1 MTPGESSVPKIQV
14 SGDFKLGNVS
24 GQAAIGENI
33 VQTVFKD
40 CTFILPDGSDVHGK
54 SWLYTQG
61 IRPTTDP
68 ANIFGRQQELGEIE
82 EFFKDSPALVITGFR
97 GTGKSTLASMYIDR
111 LEKRDAYA
119 GIYWRRVDETID
131 ISDVV
136 SSFFTIIGK
145 PIKDI
150 GQYKIGDQLNL
161 LFRELNAAPYF
172 LVLDNFEILLNSQTN
187 VPLKPGFSELIEKA
201 NERGAG
207 RSRVLFTSW
216 DYPASERGIR
226 PKCYPIGGID
236 EPAAIQLLRRNSLTE
251 PDNELKKAIEL
262 SGGHPLALILLV
274 QLVKE
279 GAEMLSNILAV
290 NTLWLGEKGE
300 VAERI
305 LDKVYTER
313 LDPEE
318 RRLLQYISLFRE
330 PVPSSAIAAISNDP
344 GWTEAVIKKIAL
356 NLNRKSLLQ
365 KTDENYWEES
375 LIQTYMYIK
384 IFNKEKRHVLAYQ
397 YYLSL
402 PIPKKRTNKEDLH
415 FLIEAYYHACMAK
428 EYDKAA
434 SIIFDNVLFEYL
446 YRWGNYRTLVELYVG
461 VLPKDHF
468 RDKPLLKE
476 IRVHAGILGNLGNVY
491 RVLGKVSEAIRYYEK
506 ALEITRK
513 IGDRRNEGATLGELG
528 NAYSCLGDTRKAIEY
543 YERALKIAQEIGDR
557 QGEDARLGN
566 LGIAYSNLGDVKK
579 AIVYY
584 EKALKI
590 AQEIGN
596 RQGECVKLGNIGL
609 AYCVLGE
616 TRKAIGYYEKA
627 LEIAREIG
635 SKHSE
640 GIELGRFGSAYHELG
655 DVKRAIVYYEKALK
669 IAQEIGDRQGAG
681 AGLGNLGNAYRDLGE
696 LRKAIGYY
704 EEALKITQEIGD
716 KQGESAEF
724 GNLGLAYNDLGDLRS
739 AIMYYEK
746 ALRIAQEIG
755 NRQSEAVGFGNLGLA
770 YRGLDDSKKA
780 VGYYKKALKIA
791 QEIEYK
797 RAEGAWLSNIGDIYK
812 DEKKYKEA
820 LACYLLAKDIFIKA
834 EDRNLETTE
843 SSLKNLKEELGEKE
857 FEQLEAEVGPK
868 KEEIIKKMLKEIDE

>member
-1 MTPGESSVPKIQV
+1 MTLGEPSIPKIQV
-14 SGDFKLGNVS
+14 SGNFKIGNVS
-24 GQAAIGENI
+24 GQVAIGENI
-33 VQTVFKD
+33 TQTVYKG
-40 CTFILPDGSDVHGK
+40 CTFILPDGSTVYGK

-68 ANIFGRQQELGEIE
+68 ANIFGRQQELNEID
-82 EFFKDSPALVITGFR
+82 EFFKDSSVLVITGFR

-111 LEKRDAYA
+111 LGKSGVYA

-150 GQYKIGDQLNL
+150 GQYKIEDQLNL

-172 LVLDNFEILLNSQTN
+172 LVLDNFEILIDPQTN
-187 VPLKPGFSELIEKA
+187 VPQKPGFSELLEKA
-201 NERGAG
+201 KESPG
-207 RSRVLFTSW
+207 RSRVLITSW
-216 DYPASERGIR
+216 EYPASERGIR
-226 PKCYPIGGID
+226 PKSYPIGGID
-236 EPAAIQLLRRNSLTE
+236 ESAAIQLLRKSGLTE
-251 PDNELKKAIEL
+251 HDNELKNVIEL

-274 QLVKE
+274 QLIKE
-279 GAEMLSNILAV
+279 GAETLSSILAD

-313 LDPEE
+313 LNTEE
-318 RRLLQYISLFRE
+318 RRLLQYLSLFRE
-330 PVPSSAIAAISNDP
+330 PIQTRAMAVIANDP
-344 GWTEAVIKKIAL
+344 GWTDIFIKKIAL
-356 NLNRKSLLQ
+356 NLIRKSLLQ
-365 KTDENYWEES
+365 KTGENYWEDS
-375 LIQTYMYIK
+375 LIQNYMYFK
-384 IFNKEKRHVLAYQ
+384 IFDKVKRHGLAYQ
-397 YYLSL
+397 YYLSFPL
-402 PIPKKRTNKEDLH
+402 PKKCTNKEDLH

-434 SIIFDNVLFEYL
+434 SIIFDYKLYEYL
-446 YRWGNYRTLVELYVG
+446 YRWGNYRTLLDLYMG

-468 RDKPLLKE
+468 RDKPLLRE
-476 IRVHAGILGNLGNVY
+476 ISVHAGILGNLGNVY
-491 RVLGKVSEAIRYYEK
+491 RVLGKVSEAIDCYKK
-506 ALEITRK
+506 ALEIAQT
-513 IGDRRNEGATLGELG
+513 IGDRKNEGAALGEIG
-528 NAYSCLGDTRKAIEY
+528 TAYSCLGDTRKAVEY

-590 AQEIGN
+590 ALEIGN
-596 RQGECVKLGNIGL
+596 KQGECVKLGNIGL
-609 AYCVLGE
+609 AYSVLGE

-640 GIELGRFGSAYHELG
+640 GVELGRLGSAYHELG
-655 DVKRAIVYYEKALK
+655 DEKKAIVYYQKALK
-669 IAQEIGDRQGAG
+669 VAQEIGDRQGEG
-681 AGLGNLGNAYRDLGE
+681 AGLGNLGNAYRDIGE

-755 NRQSEAVGFGNLGLA
+755 NRQSEAIGFGNLGLA
-770 YRGLDDSKKA
+770 YRGLDDTKKA

-791 QEIEYK
+791 QEIK
-797 RAEGAWLSNIGDIYK
+797 HKHGEGAWLSNLGDIYR
-812 DEKKYKEA
+812 DGKKYKEA

-843 SSLKNLKEELGEKE
+843 VSLKNLKEELGKNE
-857 FEQLEAEVGPK
+857 FEKLVVEVKPRA
-868 KEEIIKKMLKEIDE
+868 EEIVKKILEEI

>member
-14 SGDFKLGNVS
+14 GGNFKIGNVP

-33 VQTVFKD
+33 AQIVCKD

-68 ANIFGRQQELGEIE
+68 ANIFGRQQELDEID

-97 GTGKSTLASMYIDR
+97 GTGKSTLASMYLDR
-111 LEKRDAYA
+111 LEKGETYA
-119 GIYWRRVDETID
+119 GIYWRKVDETID

-136 SSFFTIIGK
+136 GSFFEVIGK
-145 PIKDI
+145 PIKDL
-150 GQYKIGDQLNL
+150 GQYKIGDQLDL

-172 LVLDNFEILLNSQTN
+172 LVLDNFEILIDPQTN
-187 VPLKPGFSELIEKA
+187 VPQKPGFSELIEKA
-201 NERGAG
+201 KESPG
-207 RSRVLFTSW
+207 RSRVLITSW
-216 DYPASERGIR
+216 EYPASERGIR

-236 EPAAIQLLRRNSLTE
+236 ESAAIQLLRKSGLTGR
-251 PDNELKKAIEL
+251 DNELRKVIEL

-274 QLVKE
+274 QILKE
-279 GAEMLSNILAV
+279 GAETLSSILAD
-290 NTLWLGEKGE
+290 NTLWLGERGE

-305 LDKVYTER
+305 LDKVYKER
-313 LDPEE
+313 LNTEE
-318 RRLLQYISLFRE
+318 RRLLQYLSLFRE
-330 PVPSSAIAAISNDP
+330 PVPTRAIAAIANDP
-344 GWTEAVIKKIAL
+344 GWNDVFIKKIAL
-356 NLNRKSLLQ
+356 NLIRKSLLQ
-365 KTDENYWEES
+365 KTEENYWENS
-375 LIQTYMYIK
+375 LIQNYMYFK
-384 IFNKEKRHVLAYQ
+384 IFDKVKRHVFACQ
-397 YYLSL
+397 YYISL
-402 PIPKKRTNKEDLH
+402 PLPKKCTKKEDLH
-415 FLIEAYYHACMAK
+415 FLIEAHYHACMAE

-434 SIIFDNVLFEYL
+434 SIIFDHKLYEYL
-446 YRWGNYRTLVELYVG
+446 FRWGNYRTLLDLYMR

-468 RDKPLLKE
+468 RDKPLLRERK
-476 IRVHAGILGNLGNVY
+476 VHAGILGNLGNVY
-491 RVLGKVSEAIRYYEK
+491 RVLGKVSEAIDCYK
-506 ALEITRK
+506 KVLEITQK
-513 IGDRRNEGATLGELG
+513 IGDRKNEGATLGELG
-528 NAYSCLGDTRKAIEY
+528 TAYSCLGDTRKAVEY

-579 AIVYY
+579 AIMYY

-640 GIELGRFGSAYHELG
+640 GVELGRFGSAYHELG

-669 IAQEIGDRQGAG
+669 IAQEIGDRQGEG

-696 LRKAIGYY
+696 LKKAIGYY

-755 NRQSEAVGFGNLGLA
+755 NRQSEAIGFGNLGLA
-770 YRGLDDSKKA
+770 YRGLDDTKKA

-791 QEIEYK
+791 QEIEHK
-797 RAEGAWLSNIGDIYK
+797 HGEGAWLSNLGDIYR

-843 SSLKNLKEELGEKE
+843 SNLKNLKEEVGENE
-857 FEQLEAEVGPK
+857 FEKFVIEVKPRT
-868 KEEIIKKMLKEIDE
+868 EEIVKKILEEI